1 MMVKEVQVNGA
12 QAVRLGPACGAAL
25 WLAPLRGV
33 TIRAFREAF
42 AEPIR
47 EAGFVGAV
55 APFIPANPGIRVND
69 RMLADLQ
76 PFPSTV
82 LLAPREQPLQV
93 GSCGEGRFGSYRSAR
108 EGASS
113 TARSPSEPTKNQ
125 EPGTKNPHPFTL
137 IPQVITKD
145 PPSMRELLKGF
156 KDRGFDRADLNS
168 GCPFPM
174 IRRRGRGSGLF
185 KTPDVLERLL
195 EAGCD
200 EMGPGRFSLKIRLGM
215 ERPDELRALM
225 PMINRYPLA
234 VLTVHARTAKQM
246 YDGVC
251 DHARFAEIAALS
263 ANPIMYNGD
272 VPFPA
277 VGSESR
283 PYHASGR
290 DRSPSGLPSLHTGG
304 DRSPSGPPS
313 LMIGR
318 SFIRALGARDD
329 AADLLRRYIKISQAE
344 LNGDRPVLGRMK
356 ELLSYWGDD
365 PHWRRLWPAIKICRT
380 VDELLC
386 VVR

>member
-1 MMVKEVQVNGA
+1 MAKELQLRGA
-12 QAVRLGPACGAAL
+12 QAVRLGPACGAVL

-42 AEPIR
+42 AGLIR

-69 RMLADLQ
+69 RMLADLM
-76 PFPSTV
+76 PFP
-82 LLAPREQPLQV
+82 AV
-93 GSCGEGRFGSYRSAR
+93 GSESRPYQAPHSGRPLSYQAPHSDNPPNCQAPHIGRD
-108 EGASS
+108 
-113 TARSPSEPTKNQ
+113 RSPSGPPNRPYRE
-125 EPGTKNPHPFTL
+125 PFTVV
-137 IPQVITKD
+137 PQVITKD
-145 PPSMRELLKGF
+145 PPSMRELLKGL

-200 EMGPGRFSLKIRLGM
+200 EMGPGKFSLKIRLGL
-215 ERPDELRALM
+215 ERPDELRTLM

-234 VLTVHARTAKQM
+234 FLTVHARTAKQM
-246 YDGVC
+246 YDGSC
-251 DHARFAEIAALS
+251 DHARFAEVAALS

-272 VPFPA
+272 VPFPVHA
-277 VGSESR
+277 V
-283 PYHASGR
+283 
-290 DRSPSGLPSLHTGG
+290 LPLSQGQPLQAQH
-304 DRSPSGPPS
+304 
-313 LMIGR
+313 LMVGR

-329 AADLLRRYIKISQAE
+329 AADLLRRYVEISQAE

-356 ELLSYWGDD
+356 ELLSYWVDE

>member
-1 MMVKEVQVNGA
+1 MARELQSSIA
-12 QAVRLGPACGAAL
+12 EAVRLGPACGAAL

-76 PFPSTV
+76 PFPYCT
-82 LLAPREQPLQV
+82 APASGAASPSQ
-93 GSCGEGRFGSYRSAR
+93 AR
-108 EGASS
+108 
-113 TARSPSEPTKNQ
+113 SEPTNSQ
-125 EPGTKNPHPFTL
+125 LSILNSQFSIPNSAFTL

-200 EMGPGRFSLKIRLGM
+200 EMGPGKFSLKIRLGM

-246 YDGVC
+246 YDGAC
-251 DHARFAEIAALS
+251 DHVRFAEIAALS
-263 ANPIMYNGD
+263 TNPIMYNGD

-290 DRSPSGLPSLHTGG
+290 DRSPSG
-304 DRSPSGPPS
+304 PPS
-313 LMIGR
+313 LMVGR
-318 SFIRALGARDD
+318 SFVRALGARDD
-329 AADLLRRYIKISQAE
+329 AADLLRCYIEISQAE

-356 ELLSYWGDD
+356 ELLSYWVDAS
-365 PHWRRLWPAIKICRT
+365 HWRRLWPAIKICRT